1 MVGVLDFRSDSPGS
15 CAGKDIVFPTGKYKK
30 PVRKLLPELF
40 YEIDVG
46 QFNTKKNRL
55 HVECQFFFIEAF
67 LVQQVIKFLKH
78 MFRTL

>member
-1 MVGVLDFRSDSPGS
+1 MCWTSGRTVQVRALGRILFSPRENIKS
-15 CAGKDIVFPTGKYKK
+15 RYVNCCLK
-30 PVRKLLPELF
+30 LF